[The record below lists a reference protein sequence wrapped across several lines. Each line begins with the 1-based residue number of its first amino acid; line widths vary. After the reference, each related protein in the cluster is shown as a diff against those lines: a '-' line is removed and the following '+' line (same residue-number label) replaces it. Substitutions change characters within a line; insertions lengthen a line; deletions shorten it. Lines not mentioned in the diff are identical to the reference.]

1 MTQEEYQLWSL
12 EDTLPAS
19 LLAVIIEICHIVFG
33 LKPNSP
39 LEEGNI
45 ISGWLQRYGTVK
57 YLVFNVIESNELNSL
72 ACSPFRETSTVQKYR
87 ELFDLFIKVLGVQK
101 NGRF

>member
-45 ISGWLQRYGTVK
+45 ISGWLQRYVTENIG
-57 YLVFNVIESNELNSL
+57 YSI
-72 ACSPFRETSTVQKYR
+72 
-87 ELFDLFIKVLGVQK
+87 
-101 NGRF
+101 